1 MPSGFPVESR
11 DVNSY
16 VKDLTQHLAR
26 VYDTVHRIKKETAER
41 DEVSAEGR
49 VGYELNP
56 GDPVLVKR
64 TGDRQGPTRFRE
76 RTYPGIFVVK
86 RKISPAAFEVED
98 LVDKTYSPPF
108 TQPLNA
114 ERLIKLDMPE
124 LELRPGQPKR
134 LEMRMKETQPWG
146 EYTVERFGLDGR
158 VSLRTPGGSAQWVD
172 LSKCEYRWL
181 Q

>member
-1 MPSGFPVESR
+1 M
-11 DVNSY
+11 
-16 VKDLTQHLAR
+16 AR
-26 VYDTVHRIKKETAER
+26 AYDTVQQVKKETAEK
-41 DEVSAEGR
+41 DEFGAEGR
-49 VGYELNP
+49 IGYELHP
-56 GDPVLVKR
+56 GDPVLVKHP
-64 TGDRQGPTRFRE
+64 GDRNGPARFRA
-76 RTYPGIFVVK
+76 RTYPGIFVIK

-98 LVDKTYSPPF
+98 LVDKTTSVPF

-134 LEMRMKETQPWG
+134 LEMRQRETQPWG

-158 VSLRTPGGSAQWVD
+158 VSLRTPGGAAQWVD

-181 Q
+181 H

>member
-1 MPSGFPVESR
+1 M
-11 DVNSY
+11 
-16 VKDLTQHLAR
+16 
-26 VYDTVHRIKKETAER
+26 
-41 DEVSAEGR
+41 
-49 VGYELNP
+49 
-56 GDPVLVKR
+56 
-64 TGDRQGPTRFRE
+64 
-76 RTYPGIFVVK
+76 K

-158 VSLRTPGGSAQWVD
+158 VSLRTPAGSAQWVD